1 MRKNAHELS
10 NTSSSI
16 RTITVGPGVSPSQ
29 RVQNLHPV
37 ADYTASGEFHP
48 ALKTFYPVVPWY
60 YTLCPEKMQPPDFIF
75 CGRRKMWTN

>member
-37 ADYTASGEFHP
+37 ADYTASGDLHP
-48 ALKTFYPVVPWY
+48 ALKTKNSVVFRKQ
-60 YTLCPEKMQPPDFIF
+60 YTTAQHKMQPLFPE
-75 CGRRKMWTN
+75 K